1 MVEESGTDT
10 KEEDFQTGGDAGV
23 ATDTSKQRENL

>member
-10 KEEDFQTGGDAGV
+10 MKEDSLTGGEAG
-23 ATDTSKQRENL
+23 ATDTSKQRIDL